1 MRNAKSLDISDWL
14 KDEINK
20 ETRISAIKLLQGL
33 VLNTAVRD
41 GVLKGSWLPSVEA
54 PNFTITNTPD
64 KSGAGTISRG
74 VNIIGTAQATDYP
87 TIYIQSRYPYA
98 YRIMELGYSTQ
109 TPPKELTKQIKR
121 ATNL

>member
-1 MRNAKSLDISDWL
+1 MKNAKSLDISDWL

-20 ETRISAIKLLQGL
+20 ETRITAIKLLQGL

-41 GVLKGSWLPSVEA
+41 GILKGSWLPSVEA
-54 PNFTITNTPD
+54 PNFTVINTPD

>member
-1 MRNAKSLDISDWL
+1 MKNAKSLDISDWL

-20 ETRISAIKLLQGL
+20 ETRITAIKLLQGL

-41 GVLKGSWLPSVEA
+41 GILKGSWLPSVEA